1 MRFFVACSN
10 ANASATSF
18 GSLHAVPVKLTLNG
32 SGFGSNPAGNAFA
45 PVPGGTGTNAHGTV
59 TVG

>member
-10 ANASATSF
+10 ANASSINF

-32 SGFGSNPAGNAFA
+32 TGLGSNPAGNALA
-45 PVPGGTGTNAHGTV
+45 PVPAGTGTKPYGTV